1 MSLTDREVVERERIC
16 ITNVECANH
25 TKCKSG
31 QGLGGSHL
39 KSCNN
44 DGALEIELAEI
55 FIFICFAFCL
65 HTDAAWR
72 KQHVTF
78 LCTSWTVL
86 FVCVK
91 TFKSSRGIR
100 TLSKLYLHV
109 IGTLIR
115 CSPPHFSMPQLQNYI
130 TARELV
136 QIGSGWLL
144 CTFACRMRWLS
155 LGQDKREDKNQ
166 EIIRLVCLSVCAH
179 VKAIYNSAATDWP
192 WYWRDWYYKF
202 WGTLWKTTQTQ
213 QIHTNA
219 HLCNICIVCEGT
231 LPDSCAYIIY
241 LYSILILALAAYSV

>member
-100 TLSKLYLHV
+100 TLSKLYPHV

-166 EIIRLVCLSVCAH
+166 EIIRLVCLCVCMWRLFT
-179 VKAIYNSAATDWP
+179 IQQQPTDP
-192 WYWRDWYYKF
+192 
-202 WGTLWKTTQTQ
+202 GIGVIGIT
-213 QIHTNA
+213 
-219 HLCNICIVCEGT
+219 
-231 LPDSCAYIIY
+231 DSEVHFGKLHRHNRYILMLTCVTY
-241 LYSILILALAAYSV
+241 V